1 MPANNSRVMSDE
13 LLKQF
18 NDKYSVVYNPQTNEL
33 IVSLKKRKRSTS
45 HDAERPLFISSR
57 SKPKRKVCFSADV
70 VLMFKEFQQ
79 DDKLK
84 HISIFDMQNA
94 ANKLRV
100 MYQRVSKEKVIEL
113 CIKGFA
119 GIKRI

>member
-1 MPANNSRVMSDE
+1 MPANNARVMSDE
-13 LLKQF
+13 LLKAF
-18 NDKYSVVYNPQTNEL
+18 NDKYSVVYNPRTNEL
-33 IVSLKKRKRSTS
+33 VVSLKKWKRSTS
-45 HDAERPLFISSR
+45 HDAEQPFFINSR
-57 SKPKRKVCFSADV
+57 SNPKRKVCFSSEV
-70 VLMFKEFQQ
+70 VSMFKVFQQ

-100 MYQRVSKEKVIEL
+100 MYQRVTKEKVIEL
-113 CIKGFA
+113 CTKGFS